1 MLEADET
8 IMRMCKDPAGGY
20 CLFVQILDSAAPQTL
35 LRDNSSEISKKKAQT
50 KIHRHLQRGHSLS
63 DYGWKNTDKRAK

>member
-8 IMRMCKDPAGGY
+8 IMRMCKDPAAGY

-35 LRDNSSEISKKKAQT
+35 LRDNVSEISKKKTAN
-50 KIHRHLQRGHSLS
+50 IHRHLQRGGHSLS
-63 DYGWKNTDKRAK
+63 DFGLKNTDKSV

>member
-8 IMRMCKDPAGGY
+8 IMRMCKDPAGY

-35 LRDNSSEISKKKAQT
+35 LRDNVSEISKKK
-50 KIHRHLQRGHSLS
+50 KNGHFHRHLQRGGHSLS
-63 DYGWKNTDKRAK
+63 DFGWKNTDKSV

>member
-20 CLFVQILDSAAPQTL
+20 CLFMQILDSAAPQTL
-35 LRDNSSEISKKKAQT
+35 LKKKGC
-50 KIHRHLQRGHSLS
+50 IHRYLQKGHSLS
-63 DYGWKNTDKRAK
+63 DFGWKNTDKRAK